1 MNHLRQR
8 SMNHIRRPLHLHHR
22 QRSMEVQVKIA
33 TGQVV
38 VTITWIRI
46 ALLKKSM
53 ELLHQNMKVSQAS
66 MGTAALGVEESME
79 RTKVTN
85 QPPRRVTN
93 QPLKKATN
101 QPQKKAIILPR
112 YVAIT
117 QPPREVTIQPLGEA
131 TIQPRYVAITQAP
144 RNHSQ
149 VMQRT
154 KATRRQGVT
163 TRPR

>member
-1 MNHLRQR
+1 
-8 SMNHIRRPLHLHHR
+8 
-22 QRSMEVQVKIA
+22 METMEVEEMETTEVEEMETTEVEEMVQVKIA
-33 TGQVV
+33 TGRMVM
-38 VTITWIRI
+38 IIWMRI
-46 ALLKKSM
+46 AVLKKSM
-53 ELLHQNMKVSQAS
+53 ELLHRSMKVSQAS
-66 MGTAALGVEESME
+66 MGAAALGVEESME

>member
-1 MNHLRQR
+1 MEEETEGRDTLE
-8 SMNHIRRPLHLHHR
+8 SMVR
-22 QRSMEVQVKIA
+22 VKIP
-33 TGQVV
+33 TSQVV

-66 MGTAALGVEESME
+66 MGTALGVEESME

-117 QPPREVTIQPLGEA
+117 QPH
-131 TIQPRYVAITQAP
+131 
-144 RNHSQ
+144 RNHSE

-154 KATRRQGVT
+154 KVT
-163 TRPR
+163 IQPR